1 MKLIWNYLRRYRLMV
16 AAALALTMVE
26 LTVEL
31 LQPLLIAR
39 IIDDGIMTNDL
50 NTVVFWGSIMLLFS
64 IIAFAAGII
73 NSFYAAHASQYTGYD
88 LRTDLFRRIQTFS
101 MKNFQQFPTS
111 SLLTR
116 ITNDVNQLQNTI
128 FMSLRIM
135 LRAPLLVAGS
145 VIMALIVNWQL
156 ALVLLVAVPVLLAIL
171 LSIMKL
177 AGRLFKQVQAGVDGV
192 NSVVQEN
199 LKAVR
204 LIKSYSRLTHE
215 SDRFHD
221 ASETLQGRTVK
232 TLRIVEATMPIIL
245 LIMNVSIMV
254 VLWFGTQGVNTG
266 AVSVGETVAVI
277 NYITRMTGALSIF
290 SMIIIIFSRAKAS
303 AERIG
308 DVLAVEEEMEDGS
321 RAVGEPAGEIDMD
334 NVSFQYPDETRKALQ
349 GLRVH
354 LKAGER
360 TALLGATGSGKT
372 TLLQLILRLYDP
384 TQGRVLLDG
393 KPLTSLKWKELRRWV
408 GYVPQEAVLFSG
420 TIAENLRWGKQ
431 DATDAE
437 MEQVLRDAQIFDSVS
452 ELPDGLHTRI
462 GQRGVNLSGGQ
473 KQRISI
479 ARALIRNPRILL
491 LDDSTSALDVN
502 TEMRLLKALDTYSC
516 TTLMITQKLS
526 TAMEADKVILL
537 DNGTVEAV
545 GSHDELLKHSEL
557 YRQIYE
563 TQAGGAVHG

>member
-156 ALVLLVAVPVLLAIL
+156 ALVLLVAVPVLLVIL

-177 AGRLFKQVQAGVDGV
+177 AGRLFKKVQAGVDGV

-290 SMIIIIFSRAKAS
+290 SMSIIIFSRAKAS

-563 TQAGGAVHG
+563 TQAGGALHG

>member
-1 MKLIWNYLRRYRLMV
+1 MKLIWNYLKRYRVMV
-16 AAALALTMVE
+16 AAALALTMIE

-50 NTVVFWGSIMLLFS
+50 NTVVFWGCIMLLFS
-64 IIAFAAGII
+64 FIAFAAGII

-88 LRTDLFRRIQTFS
+88 LRTDLFRRVQTFS

-156 ALVLLVAVPVLLAIL
+156 ALILVVTVPVLLAIL
-171 LSIMKL
+171 LYIMKL
-177 AGRLFKQVQAGVDGV
+177 AGRLFKKVQAGVDDV

-215 SDRFHD
+215 SNRFHG

-245 LIMNVSIMV
+245 LIMNVSIMF

-266 AVSVGETVAVI
+266 AVSVGETVAII

-308 DVLAVEEEMEDGS
+308 DVLAVEEEMEDGTGS
-321 RAVGEPAGEIDMD
+321 VKEQAGDIALED
-334 NVSFQYPDETRKALQ
+334 VSFQYPDETRKALDMVRIH
-349 GLRVH
+349 LRP
-354 LKAGER
+354 GER

-384 TQGRVLLDG
+384 VQGRVLLDG
-393 KPLTSLKWKELRRWV
+393 KPLTAIKWKELRSWI

-420 TIAENLRWGKQ
+420 TIAENLRWGKP

-437 MEQVLRDAQIFDSVS
+437 MEQVLRDAQIADSVN
-452 ELPDGLHTRI
+452 ELPDGLYTRI

-502 TEMRLLKALDTYSC
+502 TEMRLLKALDSYSC

-526 TAMEADKVILL
+526 TAMEADNVILL
-537 DNGTVEAV
+537 DHGAVEAV
-545 GSHDELLKHSEL
+545 GSHEELLQRSEL

-563 TQAGGAVHG
+563 TQAGGAARG